1 MNVIDIVKDSWL
13 FDEHFKGI
21 TGPLIVAISFW
32 SVKSIRRLFFP
43 FFWIFRNNL
52 SSGFLKLS
60 VDDKID
66 ALKIIG
72 EYKESDKEYN
82 VLIKELKLK
91 QYGLFYPLPILQ
103 VLFSYIHDNNIRMN
117 STGFLSFLD
126 CNQIFDYDRHTMP
139 IHSSKKIILHLI
151 AYAVFMAFLIYY
163 IFGVFELIG
172 SLYHDPK
179 NLINT
184 MTLLSMLVIVIIIFR
199 IIYIILENSVSFIW
213 AINFSKKLREY
224 SFSMKREKPLEK
236 YRVTPKYSDRSS

>member
-32 SVKSIRRLFFP
+32 SVRSIRRIFFP

-72 EYKESDKEYN
+72 EYRESDEEYN

-103 VLFSYIHDNNIRMN
+103 ALFSYIHDNDIRMN

-126 CNQIFDYDRHTMP
+126 CNQIFDYDRNTMP
-139 IHSSKKIILHLI
+139 THSSKKIKLHLI
-151 AYAVFMAFLIYY
+151 AYAVFMVCLIYY
-163 IFGVFELIG
+163 TFGVFKMIG
-172 SLYHDPK
+172 SLYHAPV
-179 NLINT
+179 NFINV
-184 MTLLSMLVIVIIIFR
+184 MTLLAMLAIVIIVFR
-199 IIYIILENSVSFIW
+199 IIYIIFENSISFIW
-213 AINFSKKLREY
+213 AINFSKKLKKY
-224 SFSMKREKPLEK
+224 SFSMKRKELLEK
-236 YRVTPKYSDRSS
+236 YKVTPECFDRK